1 MNCSGAGFSRS
12 ATSPLAP
19 VLLGGTGAA
28 AARSAWSK
36 RRSQNAEKMHFGF
49 SFELYILTDNLQAN
63 VLFRECVLLVCLPV
77 SIMFCELLMN
87 MKMEE
92 QEFFACWGG

>member
-77 SIMFCELLMN
+77 SISFVSC
-87 MKMEE
+87 
-92 QEFFACWGG
+92 